1 MFQFTILPLLY
12 LILSNTK
19 LIRADNTAS
28 VGTTLKFYISHLS
41 QLQSF
46 LTPSG
51 SKQFS
56 TVVRLNQGRG
66 WKQYVFR
73 NLLPGVLFA
82 KKAYTGEVRK
92 GFPARGSVYTYRSLV
107 KKETQNCQ
115 PFALWSVLRSFL
127 VPFLHTNL
135 QYPSVGVS
143 KYVASQTENKITIL
157 HDTFYLRRIGFL
169 EWLNRMQ
176 SLEFIAG

>member
-1 MFQFTILPLLY
+1 MKKDTSVPIHNPTSFIFDPID
-12 LILSNTK
+12 TK
-19 LIRADNTAS
+19 FIRADNTAS

-66 WKQYVFR
+66 WKQCVFR

-107 KKETQNCQ
+107 KK
-115 PFALWSVLRSFL
+115 
-127 VPFLHTNL
+127 
-135 QYPSVGVS
+135 
-143 KYVASQTENKITIL
+143 K
-157 HDTFYLRRIGFL
+157 RRIANHLLYDLSYALFG
-169 EWLNRMQ
+169 
-176 SLEFIAG
+176 SLPTY